1 MVDSY
6 KPTQVNQFSARLNE
20 ILQSPDKGQVLYRYR
35 INGDEFEQLQ
45 KYLIGFSDFFYE
57 PDLIL
62 KYSCPLDMYFV
73 LYASEWWRRCYE
85 GEWSWKGILT
95 SIGLDPKEISSQTLV
110 SIVEKGLKKWQRA
123 IFRNESGHRY
133 ALGSIA
139 REGGLPIFHLNQT
152 EGGWLERLLK
162 PALAHKIRTE
172 DSRFYIESN
181 QNIIPKS
188 YGRDQ
193 VIETLVDLI
202 DDIYQLIQL
211 YQLDKKDHPISFL
224 NDNVPQWEE
233 RFPFP
238 LDAAPAQDMLRDLIV
253 ESIKQKRI
261 KPIEDQY
268 QDDWQDIIQLKR
280 LIAVDRQQQRVTL
293 SASITAP
300 AAILL
305 GADNINCI
313 DDDNLVV
320 EFSGSEEA
328 GHQGQWLCYPAY
340 SQKRLKLERR
350 TSISLAEKNWQ
361 TDIVMQ
367 IRNSVGKLVKG
378 LTDRQNNNINP
389 YQNASMYAVDINAP
403 FMAQITD
410 SKSFLEHSQDIETPI
425 IASYIGS
432 HSQHC
437 SDECAL
443 VYIPD
448 ACQYSPES
456 TSEIVAISPL
466 LAGKLYLLAGTVLV
480 ISDDTQYKLKTN
492 SKDVNYNYE
501 IIGRQLTDFV
511 YPSLTIKGSFKVKQ
525 INKADPSEWQEV
537 SKSRIRL
544 TAIGNSKASQPLSN
558 YPISSLMGCFRL
570 QVIDQHSD
578 TIVFQ
583 QTIGLVP
590 NDFKYRLIAL
600 SNTADNYH
608 GQIDIQT
615 QHPVRLDVGQHYNEC
630 IQVDAPISQDNT
642 FTLTT
647 TQVPL
652 QKIILEMRF
661 LRAHPT
667 ESRVNTVADITP
679 MRFGCFFPSSQAT
692 IYDNEGKSYNRS
704 LHLNINQALYGYR
717 IKVFNGQKNRTARLE
732 FSLQSQPDN
741 QIIKQIY
748 IDANKFLE
756 LEPYQWVG
764 TIQKILS
771 FSQLGLDDEVT
782 VKLYLMGREQFSMTF
797 NYYDYQLQRNFGE
810 RTIQLTTTSQ
820 FSKSHYWE
828 NPELYDC
835 YQNIQLRAINFLHPD
850 HSGKLL
856 TKAATE
862 AEYSWTIDA
871 IKKEAGTWLI
881 YAEPVSECITVTD
894 EAQASIE
901 STPIERYVSEQHTPQ
916 IRSTVWSI
924 DKRVEDTSS
933 ITYAQKSEDYAIIP
947 ESCSEQS
954 ISSALINEQLDLF
967 SGIQLNTLSS
977 NQLDL
982 FSSSMNDESNTIV
995 LNPIK
1000 QPQYS
1005 LKNASTI
1012 VDAKNRQAVLMQTL
1026 SAMAYSP
1033 EHTDWQYMQDL
1044 SRACIGIPLVTLDNW
1059 QVAKQVPEFMCAVMI
1074 YGDILLSKDIVQKVS
1089 DEIGFV
1095 WEFVSVDS
1103 FERIWHQ
1110 YHQWIQQVEKSTGSE
1125 TYHTTTPALSP
1136 AKEANLQEV
1145 SPIFTYLFSCLE
1157 DDAQSYNQ
1165 QIVQTLLD
1173 GPLDALIKQ
1182 KQSQHAVWPE
1192 PNTLS
1197 PLLDRLYNRIDT
1209 HCQLSL
1215 PILELHSYMKP
1226 TIQLPFVMA
1235 WLSCQIED
1243 NDLDTPQPLI
1253 AYRQHLY
1260 GESLSIYHIKQ
1271 FAPNWYQEAYRLLLG
1286 WFRYCKVKQR

>member
-45 KYLIGFSDFFYE
+45 QYLIRFNALFYS

-85 GEWSWKGILT
+85 GEWSWKGILE

-110 SIVEKGLKKWQRA
+110 SIVEKGLKKWQRT

-152 EGGWLERLLK
+152 EGGWLDRLLK

-211 YQLDKKDHPISFL
+211 YQLDKKDQPISFL

-261 KPIEDQY
+261 KPVEDQY

-280 LIAVDRQQQRVTL
+280 LIAVDRQQQSVTL

-300 AAILL
+300 AAIPL
-305 GADNINCI
+305 GSDNIDCI

-350 TSISLAEKNWQ
+350 KSITLAENNWQ
-361 TDIVMQ
+361 TGITMQ

-378 LTDRQNNNINP
+378 LTDRQSNNINP
-389 YQNASMYAVDINAP
+389 YQNASMYAVDINVP

-410 SKSFLEHSQDIETPI
+410 SMSLLEYNQDIQTPI

-456 TSEIVAISPL
+456 TSEIVAVSPL

-480 ISDDTQYKLKTN
+480 ISGDAQYKLKTN
-492 SKDVNYNYE
+492 SKDANYNYE
-501 IIGRQLTDFV
+501 IVGRQLTDFI
-511 YPSLTIKGSFKVKQ
+511 YPSLTMKGGFKVRQ

-544 TAIGNSKASQPLSN
+544 MVIGSSKIGQPLIN
-558 YPISSLMGCFRL
+558 YSMAALMGCFRL
-570 QVIDQHSD
+570 QIIDQHSD
-578 TIVFQ
+578 TVVFQ

-600 SNTADNYH
+600 SSTANNYQ

-615 QHPVRLDVGQHYNEC
+615 QYPVRLDVGQHYNGD
-630 IQVDAPISQDNT
+630 IQVNSPISQDNT

-661 LRAHPT
+661 LHACST
-667 ESRVNTVADITP
+667 ENGANTAADIKP

-692 IYDNEGKSYNRS
+692 IYDNEGKSYNHS

-732 FSLQSQPDN
+732 FALQSQPDN

-771 FSQLGLDDEVT
+771 FSRLGLDDEVT

-810 RTIQLTTTSQ
+810 RTIQLTTTNQ

-850 HSGKLL
+850 HNGKLL

-871 IKKEAGTWLI
+871 IKKEVGTWLI
-881 YAEPVSECITVTD
+881 YAEPVSEYITVIDQTQATI
-894 EAQASIE
+894 EPASIE
-901 STPIERYVSEQHTPQ
+901 RYASEQDTPQ

-933 ITYAQKSEDYAIIP
+933 ITYAQKSEDYTIVP
-947 ESCSEQS
+947 ESSIEQS
-954 ISSALINEQLDLF
+954 ISSPFINEQLDLF
-967 SGIQLNTLSS
+967 SGSPLNTFSS

-982 FSSSMNDESNTIV
+982 FSNPMQDESNTIV

-1005 LKNASTI
+1005 LKSASTI
-1012 VDAKNRQAVLMQTL
+1012 VDVKNRQAVLMQTL
-1026 SAMAYSP
+1026 SAMAYNP
-1033 EHTDWQYMQDL
+1033 EHPDWQYMQDL

-1074 YGDILLSKDIVQKVS
+1074 YGDILLGKDIVQKVT

-1095 WEFVSVDS
+1095 WEFVSIDS
-1103 FERIWHQ
+1103 FERIWDQ
-1110 YHQWIQQVEKSTGSE
+1110 YHQWIQQVEKTTGSE
-1125 TYHTTTPALSP
+1125 AYLTAIPELLS
-1136 AKEANLQEV
+1136 ANKANLQEI

-1157 DDAQSYNQ
+1157 DDTQSYNQ
-1165 QIVQTLLD
+1165 LIVQMLLD

-1192 PNTLS
+1192 PNVLS
-1197 PLLDRLYNRIDT
+1197 PLLDRLYKRIDT
-1209 HCQLSL
+1209 HCQISL

-1271 FAPNWYQEAYRLLLG
+1271 FAPNWYQEAYSLLLG
-1286 WFRYCKVKQR
+1286 WFRYCKVKQG

>member
-6 KPTQVNQFSARLNE
+6 KPNQVNQFSARLNE

-45 KYLIGFSDFFYE
+45 KYLIGLNAFFYN

-62 KYSCPLDMYFV
+62 KYSCALDMYFV

-85 GEWSWKGILT
+85 GEWGWRGILT
-95 SIGLDPKEISSQTLV
+95 SIGLDPEEIGSQTLV
-110 SIVEKGLKKWQRA
+110 SIVENGLKKWQRT
-123 IFRNESGHRY
+123 ILRNEDGHRY

-139 REGGLPIFHLNQT
+139 REGGLPIFYLNQT

-162 PALAHKIRTE
+162 PALSHKIRTE

-181 QNIIPKS
+181 QSLIPKS

-211 YQLDKKDHPISFL
+211 YQLDKKDHPIRYL
-224 NDNVPQWEE
+224 NANVPQWEE

-238 LDAAPAQDMLRDLIV
+238 LDAAPAQNMLRDLIV
-253 ESIKQKRI
+253 ESVKQKRI
-261 KPIEDQY
+261 KPEKDQH

-280 LIAVDRQQQRVTL
+280 IIAVDRQHQRVTL

-300 AAILL
+300 VALPL
-305 GADNINCI
+305 WADNINCI
-313 DDDNLVV
+313 DDDNLIV
-320 EFSGSEEA
+320 EFSGSEES

-350 TSISLAEKNWQ
+350 TSITLAEKNWQ
-361 TDIVMQ
+361 TDIVMH

-389 YQNASMYAVDINAP
+389 YQNASMYAVDTTVP

-410 SKSFLEHSQDIETPI
+410 STSLLEHSKDTEAPI

-448 ACQYSPES
+448 TCQYSLES
-456 TSEIVAISPL
+456 ASQIVAVSPL
-466 LAGKLYLLAGTVLV
+466 FVGKLYLLAGTVLV
-480 ISDDTQYKLKTN
+480 TSDDTRYKLKTN
-492 SKDVNYNYE
+492 SKDANYNYE
-501 IIGRQLTDFV
+501 ITGRQLTDFV
-511 YPSLTIKGSFKVKQ
+511 YPSLTIKGGFKVKQ
-525 INKADPSEWQEV
+525 SNKADPSEWQEV

-544 TAIGNSKASQPLSN
+544 MAIGSSKASQPLSS
-558 YPISSLMGCFRL
+558 YPTASLMGCFRL
-570 QVIDQHSD
+570 QVIDQYSD
-578 TIVFQ
+578 AIVFQ

-590 NDFKYRLIAL
+590 DDFKYRLIPQ
-600 SNTADNYH
+600 NHTANSYY
-608 GQIDIQT
+608 GKIDIQT
-615 QHPVRLDVGQHYNEC
+615 QHAVRLDVGQRDSEY
-630 IQVDAPISQDNT
+630 IRVDAPISQNNT
-642 FTLTT
+642 FALTA

-661 LRAHPT
+661 LHDRSAKG
-667 ESRVNTVADITP
+667 SAADITP

-732 FSLQSQPDN
+732 FALQSQPNN

-771 FSQLGLDDEVT
+771 FSQKGLDDEVT
-782 VKLYLMGREQFSMTF
+782 VKLYLMGSEQFSMTF

-810 RTIQLTTTSQ
+810 RTIQLTTTNQ

-850 HSGKLL
+850 HNGKIL

-881 YAEPVSECITVTD
+881 YAEPVTKYIGATD
-894 EAQASIE
+894 EDRATIE
-901 STPIERYVSEQHTPQ
+901 QKPIEQYISGHHTPQ

-924 DKRVEDTSS
+924 DKRVEQASS
-933 ITYAQKSEDYAIIP
+933 VVYAQKIDDYVLSP
-947 ESCSEQS
+947 EFSNEQS
-954 ISSALINEQLDLF
+954 MDSTVISQQLDLF
-967 SGIQLNTLSS
+967 SGSQLKTISS

-982 FSSSMNDESNTIV
+982 FSNSMEDESDSIV

-1005 LKNASTI
+1005 LKNASIILDT
-1012 VDAKNRQAVLMQTL
+1012 KSRQIMLMQTL
-1026 SAMAYSP
+1026 SAMAYNP
-1033 EHTDWQYMQDL
+1033 EHPDWKYMQDL
-1044 SRACIGIPLVTLDNW
+1044 SRACIDIPLVTLDNW

-1074 YGDILLSKDIVQKVS
+1074 YGDILLGKDIVQKVT

-1103 FERIWHQ
+1103 FERIWYQ
-1110 YHQWIQQVEKSTGSE
+1110 YQQWIQQVEKPTRAE
-1125 TYHTTTPALSP
+1125 TYLTTISTLLS
-1136 AKEANLQEV
+1136 ANKASLQEV
-1145 SPIFTYLFSCLE
+1145 SPIFTYLFGCLE
-1157 DDAQSYNQ
+1157 DDTQPYNQ
-1165 QIVQTLLD
+1165 QIVQMLVEI
-1173 GPLDALIKQ
+1173 PLDALIKQ
-1182 KQSQHAVWPE
+1182 KQSQQADWPE
-1192 PNTLS
+1192 PNILS
-1197 PLLDRLYNRIDT
+1197 SLLDRLYKSIDT

-1215 PILELHSYMKP
+1215 PILDLHSYMKP

-1235 WLSCQIED
+1235 WLSCQIND
-1243 NDLDTPQPLI
+1243 NGLDTPQPFI
-1253 AYRQHLY
+1253 ADRQHLY

-1271 FAPNWYQEAYRLLLG
+1271 FAPNWYQEAYSLLLG
-1286 WFRYCKVKQR
+1286 WFRYCKINQR

>member
-6 KPTQVNQFSARLNE
+6 KPNQVNQFSARLNE

-35 INGDEFEQLQ
+35 ITGEEFEQLQ
-45 KYLIGFSDFFYE
+45 KYLIGLNAFFYN

-62 KYSCPLDMYFV
+62 KYSCALDMYFV

-95 SIGLDPKEISSQTLV
+95 SIGLDPEEIGSQTLV
-110 SIVEKGLKKWQRA
+110 SIVENGLKKWQRT
-123 IFRNESGHRY
+123 ILRNEYGHRY

-139 REGGLPIFHLNQT
+139 REGGLPIFYLNQT

-172 DSRFYIESN
+172 DSRLYIESN
-181 QNIIPKS
+181 QSLIPKS

-238 LDAAPAQDMLRDLIV
+238 LDAAPAQNMLRDLIV

-261 KPIEDQY
+261 KPVEDQC

-300 AAILL
+300 AAIPL

-313 DDDNLVV
+313 DDDNLIV

-350 TSISLAEKNWQ
+350 KSIILAEKNWQ
-361 TDIVMQ
+361 TDIVMH

-378 LTDRQNNNINP
+378 LTDRQSNNINP

-410 SKSFLEHSQDIETPI
+410 SMSFLEHSQDIETPI

-456 TSEIVAISPL
+456 TSEIVAVSPL

-480 ISDDTQYKLKTN
+480 ISGDTQYKLKTS
-492 SKDVNYNYE
+492 SKDANYNYE
-501 IIGRQLTDFV
+501 ITGRQLTDFV
-511 YPSLTIKGSFKVKQ
+511 YPSLTIKGNFKVKQ

-544 TAIGNSKASQPLSN
+544 MAIGSSKASQPLSN
-558 YPISSLMGCFRL
+558 YPAAALMGCFRL

-590 NDFKYRLIAL
+590 NDFKYRLIAQS
-600 SNTADNYH
+600 SNANSYH

-615 QHPVRLDVGQHYNEC
+615 QYPVRLDVSRHYNEH

-642 FTLTT
+642 FTLTA
-647 TQVPL
+647 TQIPL

-661 LRAHPT
+661 LHDRST
-667 ESRVNTVADITP
+667 ESSAAADITP

-717 IKVFNGQKNRTARLE
+717 IKVFNGQKNRTADLE
-732 FSLQSQPDN
+732 FALQSQPDN

-771 FSQLGLDDEVT
+771 FSQKGLDDEVT
-782 VKLYLMGREQFSMTF
+782 VKLYLMGSEQFSMTF
-797 NYYDYQLQRNFGE
+797 NYYDYQLHRNFGE
-810 RTIQLTTTSQ
+810 RTIQLTTTNQ

-835 YQNIQLRAINFLHPD
+835 YQSIQLRAINFLHPD
-850 HSGKLL
+850 HNGKIL

-881 YAEPVSECITVTD
+881 YAEPATKYITVTD
-894 EAQASIE
+894 EDQATIE
-901 STPIERYVSEQHTPQ
+901 PTAIERYVSEQHTPQ

-924 DKRVEDTSS
+924 DKRVELAPST
-933 ITYAQKSEDYAIIP
+933 DYAP
-947 ESCSEQS
+947 ESDDYASSSEFSSEQS
-954 ISSALINEQLDLF
+954 MDNLVISQQLDLF
-967 SGIQLNTLSS
+967 SGNQLNTLSS

-982 FSSSMNDESNTIV
+982 FSNPMEDESNTIV

-1000 QPQYS
+1000 QLQYS
-1005 LKNASTI
+1005 LKNASII
-1012 VDAKNRQAVLMQTL
+1012 VDAKNRQTMLMQTL
-1026 SAMAYSP
+1026 SAMAYNP
-1033 EHTDWQYMQDL
+1033 EHPDWQYMQDL
-1044 SRACIGIPLVTLDNW
+1044 SRACIDIPLVTLDNW

-1074 YGDILLSKDIVQKVS
+1074 YGDILLGKDIVQKVT

-1095 WEFVSVDS
+1095 WEFVSIDS

-1110 YHQWIQQVEKSTGSE
+1110 YQQWIQQVEESTGSE
-1125 TYHTTTPALSP
+1125 TYLTTIPALSS
-1136 AKEANLQEV
+1136 ANKANLQEI
-1145 SPIFTYLFSCLE
+1145 SPIFTYLFRCLE

-1165 QIVQTLLD
+1165 PIVQILAEI
-1173 GPLDALIKQ
+1173 PLDALIKQ
-1182 KQSQHAVWPE
+1182 KQSQQADWPE
-1192 PNTLS
+1192 PNVLS
-1197 PLLDRLYNRIDT
+1197 SLLDRLYKSIDT

-1235 WLSCQIED
+1235 WLSCQIND
-1243 NDLDTPQPLI
+1243 NDLDTTQPLI
-1253 AYRQHLY
+1253 AYRQRLY

-1271 FAPNWYQEAYRLLLG
+1271 FAPNWYQEAYSLLLG
-1286 WFRYCKVKQR
+1286 WFRYCKVKQG

>member
-6 KPTQVNQFSARLNE
+6 KPSQVNQFSARLNE

-35 INGDEFEQLQ
+35 IDGDEFEQLQ
-45 KYLIGFSDFFYE
+45 KYLIGFNAFFYN

-933 ITYAQKSEDYAIIP
+933 ITYAKKSEDYAIIP

-1005 LKNASTI
+1005 LKSASTI

-1033 EHTDWQYMQDL
+1033 EHPDWQYMQDL

-1074 YGDILLSKDIVQKVS
+1074 YGDILLGKDIVQKVS

-1125 TYHTTTPALSP
+1125 TYYTTTPALLP

-1165 QIVQTLLD
+1165 QIVQMLLD

-1192 PNTLS
+1192 PNALS

-1243 NDLDTPQPLI
+1243 SDPDTPQPLI

-1260 GESLSIYHIKQ
+1260 SESLSIYHIKQ
-1271 FAPNWYQEAYRLLLG
+1271 FAPNWYQEAYSLLLG